1 MVFARA
7 SLILTNYFLPLNEAL
22 AFNHKMEMF
31 MKKLLLCVLLAGFL
45 SGCVSFKSAI
55 PPGYTGERATISDTF
70 SDHEGSTAHFYVVN
84 KVNGLDI
91 EDSGYKTRVVN
102 HGRGFNMTPT
112 MVSREIAV
120 VEQNITIAGF
130 VQFATDGQAMFG
142 DSMLVSGDI
151 KFTPN
156 VDQTYKVNGKLNKK
170 GSEVWLENS
179 KGEIVSEIVKVSP
192 KKS

>member
-1 MVFARA
+1 LVFAPS
-7 SLILTNYFLPLNEAL
+7 SLILTNYYLPLSEAL
-22 AFNHKMEMF
+22 AFNHNMEIF
-31 MKKLLLCVLLAGFL
+31 VKKLLLCILFTAFL

-55 PPGYTGERATISDTF
+55 PPGYTGDRATISDTF
-70 SDHEGSTAHFYVVN
+70 SNHEGSTAHFYVVN

-102 HGRGFNMTPT
+102 HGRGFNMTPA
-112 MVSREIAV
+112 MVSREVAA

-156 VDQTYKVNGKLNKK
+156 VNEIYKVNGKLNKK

-179 KGEIVSEIVKVSP
+179 KGEIISKIVKASP